1 MKAQLAITPSESKRL
16 IAKAVKEH
24 PAVRKALREGIVAI
38 ALGSTNAFVVEEITD
53 KKIEKGRYLAGLID
67 EKGTCVIPK
76 SERLSSVI
84 LEKGKAVEAEVEEV
98 VKKMRNRDVFIKG
111 ANAID
116 TYGIAGV
123 MMAGLAGGTI
133 AKVLGILKARG
144 ARVII
149 PVGLEKLIPSSI
161 SEVSTI
167 AGIYEMDYSNGIPV
181 GIMPVS
187 GEIITEIEAFKIL
200 AGVRAVALA
209 SGGIGKGS
217 GSKVFLID
225 GKEKDVRKIIGIVE
239 GIKGEENVPSLR
251 GKCSTCEYSYCPL
264 NKRNI

>member
-24 PAVRKALREGIVAI
+24 PAVRRALKDGIVVI
-38 ALGSTNAFVVEEITD
+38 ALGSTNAFVAEEITG
-53 KKIEKGRYLAGLID
+53 KKIEKGRYVAGIID

-76 SERLSSVI
+76 SKRLDSVI
-84 LEKGKAVEAEVEEV
+84 LEKGRVVEGEVEEV

-116 TYGIAGV
+116 ACGIAGV

-133 AKVLGILKARG
+133 AKVLGILKAKG
-144 ARVII
+144 IKIII
-149 PVGLEKLIPSSI
+149 PVGLEKLVPSSI
-161 SEVSTI
+161 NEVSKV

-181 GIMPVS
+181 GIMPLS

-200 AGVRAVALA
+200 ADVCAVAIG
-209 SGGIGKGS
+209 SGGIGDG
-217 GSKVFLID
+217 GGAKVFLVE
-225 GKEKDVRKIIGIVE
+225 GREKEVKKIIRTVE
-239 GIKGEENVPSLR
+239 SVKGEKNVPSLR
-251 GKCSTCEYSYCPL
+251 GKCSACEYSYCF
-264 NKRNI
+264 NKKDI